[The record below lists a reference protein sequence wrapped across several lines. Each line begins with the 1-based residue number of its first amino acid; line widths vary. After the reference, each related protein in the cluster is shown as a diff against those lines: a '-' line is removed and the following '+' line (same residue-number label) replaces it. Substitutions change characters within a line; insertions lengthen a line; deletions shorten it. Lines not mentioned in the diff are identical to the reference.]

1 MALSGNKGEWSEV
14 YTFLKLLADGRLYAA
29 DADLN
34 KIENIYYPITKI
46 LKDETI
52 GKLEY
57 CIDSVI
63 KVCCEDGREILSLSI
78 EDFKSQSIALL
89 NKITENK
96 SKNGAFEIPDTIEFL
111 KSIKITKLKAN
122 SKEKRDI
129 TIMVHDINTGMDP
142 ILGFSIK
149 SYLGDSSTIIN
160 ASGKTNFVF
169 CIENLENLTEV
180 EINRINSLV
189 DARGRTDIKT
199 RVKELNRLGCILK
212 YDNMDDNNFKQN
224 LIMIDS
230 LFPNIIGEVLKIY
243 YIGKATT
250 LSEIMEIVSNQNP
263 CSYDITGEHP
273 FYEYKM
279 KNYITDAALGMT
291 PGAKWTGKYDA
302 NGGYIIVKEDGELV
316 CYHIYNRN
324 EFQDYLI
331 KNTKLETPSSSRH
344 GFGSIYQE
352 EGRFYF
358 KLNLQ
363 VRFI

>member
-1 MALSGNKGEWSEV
+1 MALNKGEWSEV
-14 YTFLKLLADGRLYAA
+14 YTFLKLLADGKLYAA
-29 DADLN
+29 DANLN
-34 KIENIYYPITKI
+34 KIEDIYYPIIKI
-46 LKDETI
+46 LKDEPN
-52 GKLEY
+52 GNLEY
-57 CIDSVI
+57 YIGDSI
-63 KVCCEDGREILSLSI
+63 NVCKENGEELMKLPIEEFKKQSLN
-78 EDFKSQSIALL
+78 LL
-89 NKITENK
+89 NKINENK
-96 SKNGAFEIPDTIEFL
+96 SKKGAFELPDIINFL
-111 KSIKITKLKAN
+111 QSIKITKLKAK

-129 TIMVHDINTGMDP
+129 TIMVHDINTGMKP

-149 SYLGDSSTIIN
+149 SYLGNSSTIIN

-169 CIENLENLTEV
+169 SIENTVNLTEK

-189 DARGRTDIKT
+189 NARGKADIKK
-199 RVKELNRLGCILK
+199 RVKELNKIGCVLK
-212 YDNMDDNNFKQN
+212 YNNMDDNNFKQN

-243 YIGKATT
+243 YSGEATT
-250 LSEIMEIVSNQNP
+250 LNEILNIVSSKNP
-263 CSYDITGEHP
+263 CHYDKTAEHP
-273 FYEYKM
+273 FYEYKI

-291 PGAKWTGKYDA
+291 PGTKWTGKYDA

-331 KNTKLETPSSSRH
+331 NNTKLDTPSSSRN

-352 EGRFYF
+352 NGNLYF

-363 VRFI
+363 IRFK